1 MTGPVESEKHV
12 WQRKHWK
19 LVLKN
24 RYYLKNCN
32 IGVLLLHSVRSVVEV
47 ILILYSEIKCV
58 YQGWLLKA
66 EWDSSSC
73 WQLYLGS
80 FITGNNSSLSFCCCS
95 QPRLNK
101 HLYSQRNCFLDFITR
116 LFLLCPVCV
125 DDNTCAANMFPSL
138 KSKFYYGTT
147 VYTIVDFR
155 FHFSISHPM

>member
-1 MTGPVESEKHV
+1 MSEILFIELIHKSNLIAIGLFVLNDYSNTTHVCGSFYDCVYFHMTGPVESEKHA

-32 IGVLLLHSVRSVVEV
+32 ICVLLLHSVWSVVEV

-73 WQLYLGS
+73 WQLYLGP

-95 QPRLNK
+95 L
-101 HLYSQRNCFLDFITR
+101 
-116 LFLLCPVCV
+116 
-125 DDNTCAANMFPSL
+125 
-138 KSKFYYGTT
+138 
-147 VYTIVDFR
+147 
-155 FHFSISHPM
+155 SHG